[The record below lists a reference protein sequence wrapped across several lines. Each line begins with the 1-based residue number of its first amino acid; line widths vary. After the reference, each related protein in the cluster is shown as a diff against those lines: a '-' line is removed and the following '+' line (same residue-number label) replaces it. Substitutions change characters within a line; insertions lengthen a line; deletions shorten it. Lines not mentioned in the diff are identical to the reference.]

1 MTAEFADA
9 VRRRGLPPRAWPFH
23 MPGHR
28 GGAGASDAARALLG
42 RAALAADVT
51 ELQGL
56 DYLHDAQHEL
66 AAAQARAAGVFGADR
81 TWFLVNGATVGNL
94 VAVLA
99 IASAGEHDRDDVI
112 VMRASHRST
121 YGGITLA
128 GARPRYLV
136 SGYDDDLA
144 MALAPTVDEAS
155 SLLAA
160 NPGARAIHLT
170 SPSYYG
176 VCADV
181 AAFAELAHAHGVP
194 LIVDEAHGTHFASGA
209 PGLPSSALACGADLV
224 VQSPHKTLSS
234 LTQSSL
240 LHVRGDLVEHDVVDR
255 WLGILQSTSPSSL
268 LLASLDLAIDAFE
281 AAGAPPWERAVA
293 TADETRARLSMLSGV
308 VVLGAELVGRG
319 GVAAIDPTKVVIDVS
334 GTGRNGYDVARS
346 MTATHGCYPEFA
358 DPRRIVVSIGPAD
371 DAMTVDL
378 LVAAIAAALD
388 ALPSRGSA
396 APRAGRQALPHAP
409 LTPRQASGRA
419 GEPVAVASAAGRLAA
434 EYVIPYPPGVP
445 LAVPGERLDADLLAT
460 LAELRAAGARIVGPV
475 DRSGGT
481 LRCLLDEA
489 AQ

>member
-1 MTAEFADA
+1 MTADFGDA
-9 VRRRGLPPRAWPFH
+9 VLRRGTAPEAWPFH

-28 GGAGASDAARALLG
+28 GGAGASAAARALLG
-42 RAALAADVT
+42 PVAFAADVT

-56 DYLHDAQHEL
+56 DYLHDARHEL
-66 AAAQARAAGVFGADR
+66 AAAQARAARVFGADR

-94 VAVLA
+94 AAVLA
-99 IASAGEHDRDDVI
+99 VASAGEDLI

-144 MALAPTVDEAS
+144 MALAPTVDEAR

-160 NPGARAIHLT
+160 DPATRAIHIT

-181 AAFAELAHAHGVP
+181 AAFAELAHRHRVP
-194 LIVDEAHGTHFASGA
+194 LVVDEAHGAHFASGA
-209 PGLPSSALACGADLV
+209 RGLPPSALTLGADLV

-281 AAGAPPWERAVA
+281 IGGAAPWERAVA
-293 TADETRARLSMLSGV
+293 TADEARASLCALGGV
-308 VVLGAELVGRG
+308 AVLGDELVGRG
-319 GVAAIDPTKVVIDVS
+319 GVGALDPTKVVIDVS
-334 GTGRNGYDVARS
+334 GAGRTGYDVARS

-371 DAMTVDL
+371 DATTVGL
-378 LVAAIAAALD
+378 LVAAITAALD
-388 ALPSRGSA
+388 APSGHAPRR
-396 APRAGRQALPHAP
+396 PRAGRLALPPAP
-409 LTPRQASGRA
+409 LTPREASVRGSQ
-419 GEPVAVASAAGRLAA
+419 PVTVAAAAGRVVA

-445 LAVPGERLDADLLAT
+445 LAVPGERLDAELLAT
-460 LAELRAAGARIVGPV
+460 LAGLHTAGARIVGPV
-475 DRSGGT
+475 DRSGAT
-481 LRCLLDEA
+481 LRCLREEPA
-489 AQ
+489 P